1 MKIIS
6 KITRELKTLDEGT
19 YYNFVFQ
26 MACRLFQNHL
36 LTSCLMWRYMS
47 YEMFL

>member
-19 YYNFVFQ
+19 EHITIL
-26 MACRLFQNHL
+26 C
-36 LTSCLMWRYMS
+36 SKWRAVC
-47 YEMFL
+47 FKIIC